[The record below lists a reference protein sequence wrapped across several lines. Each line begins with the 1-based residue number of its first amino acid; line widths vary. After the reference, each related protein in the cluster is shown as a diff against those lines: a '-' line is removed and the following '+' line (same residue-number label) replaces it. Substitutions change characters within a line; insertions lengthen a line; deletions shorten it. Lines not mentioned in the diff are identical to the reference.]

1 MKKIVK
7 FIRECILELK
17 RVSWPSKEE
26 VIASTKTV
34 VISVLFISLLLG
46 VLDYLLFNALNILL

>member
-1 MKKIVK
+1 MKSIVK

-26 VIASTKTV
+26 VIASTRIV